1 MLIRANTCLEYI
13 HYLYCSHVT
22 HLSSSQY
29 TNMHISEKMSVHTH
43 VRALRQFMRCLLKV
57 RLYILAGIFALCI
70 VFMMQHHKDFLSP
83 LSSVRE
89 DVEPHKQYGS
99 NEGWTVRTRARY
111 ERDEERKARRF
122 ERRVAQEW
130 VHQSARGPTW

>member
-1 MLIRANTCLEYI
+1 
-13 HYLYCSHVT
+13 
-22 HLSSSQY
+22 
-29 TNMHISEKMSVHTH
+29 MSVHVH
-43 VRALRQFMRCLLKV
+43 ALRQFMRCLLKV

-70 VFMMQHHKDFLSP
+70 VFMMQHKKDNLSP

-89 DVEPHKQYGS
+89 ELKLHKQYGS
-99 NEGWTVRTRARY
+99 NEGWTAGPVRTRARY

-130 VHQSARGPTW
+130 VHRGDRGPTW